1 VREEK
6 RHPADFALWKSDP
19 KHLMKWASRFGPD
32 GFPGWHIE
40 CSAMARKHLGDELDI
55 HTGGEDNVF
64 PHHECEIAQSEA
76 FTGKPFARYWMHAK
90 FLQVDGGK
98 MSKSLG
104 NVWTLDD
111 VKARGFTARQLRF
124 ALIRGHYRGPLNFTW
139 GVMEEAASALEKL
152 DEFPKLLRS
161 GVRGPR
167 QPGEPAAGATALQ
180 QARERFD
187 AGMNDDLNV
196 PQALSALFELRSAL
210 LAEGVEAEVV
220 PQVGDFLARA
230 NRALGVLQ
238 LEETSLDARM
248 ETLMAARADARA
260 RQDWAAADRIRDEIA
275 ALGVVL
281 QDTPQGVVWRKKG

>member
-1 VREEK
+1 
-6 RHPADFALWKSDP
+6 
-19 KHLMKWASRFGPD
+19 
-32 GFPGWHIE
+32 
-40 CSAMARKHLGDELDI
+40 
-55 HTGGEDNVF
+55 
-64 PHHECEIAQSEA
+64 
-76 FTGKPFARYWMHAK
+76 
-90 FLQVDGGK
+90 
-98 MSKSLG
+98 
-104 NVWTLDD
+104 
-111 VKARGFTARQLRF
+111 
-124 ALIRGHYRGPLNFTW
+124 
-139 GVMEEAASALEKL
+139 
-152 DEFPKLLRS
+152 
-161 GVRGPR
+161 
-167 QPGEPAAGATALQ
+167 LQ